1 MLNDTIFYQYCQSSN
16 WYRPSLKVLV
26 ACSGG
31 VDSTVLLHLLQ
42 RLPQIQISMV
52 HFDHQLRGVDSDNDR
67 LFVQELASNM
77 GYPLHVISEDIQ
89 AYASQNGLSVEEA
102 GSLRRRS
109 QFLELKDQLNC
120 DFVATGQHQDDQI
133 ETIFLNLYQ
142 GSGIPGL
149 MGISESTNGF
159 IRPIL
164 KYSRSEIMK
173 YAENHKLQFRIDKSN
188 DETSFLRNNIR
199 ANFIPGLTQ
208 NNDQELK
215 ACIQSINQ
223 AAQALSNMI
232 KTSIEDIDI
241 KEFNTDYAP
250 KIALGMGEVPG
261 YFSPIQ
267 KAIFDR
273 AFQLISSMPQGLSS
287 SHFKALKSLLG
298 DEAMGKEIHL
308 PAAVT
313 VCRHRA
319 GITLYKKSDY
329 CWSQTKLSV
338 SDSGKFPF
346 FSIEYT
352 TSNLE
357 DHIQDP
363 LYFWNV
369 HPPAAYTLRVVE
381 PGDSLVVDA
390 TGRSIAINQILQS
403 ARVATYLKEHFPVL
417 EYEGEIQWVPG
428 IRTAFPALV
437 SEKRLK
443 EKELRH
449 CIRVQFQEGT
459 FE

>member
-1 MLNDTIFYQYCQSSN
+1 MLNDTNFRQYCQSST
-16 WYRPSLKVLV
+16 WYRPGLKVLV

-31 VDSTVLLHLLQ
+31 VDSTVLLHLLKS
-42 RLPQIQISMV
+42 LPQIQISMV
-52 HFDHQLRGVDSDNDR
+52 HFDHRLRGIDSDADR
-67 LFVQELASNM
+67 AFVEDMALRL
-77 GYPLHVISEDIQ
+77 GYPVHVISEDIGD
-89 AYASQNGLSVEEA
+89 YASQNGLSIEEA
-102 GSLRRRS
+102 GSIRRRS
-109 QFLELKDQLNC
+109 QFLALKDQLGLH
-120 DFVATGQHQDDQI
+120 FVATGQNEDDQI
-133 ETIFLNLYQ
+133 ETIFMNLYQ
-142 GSGIPGL
+142 GSGISGL
-149 MGISESTNGF
+149 MGISEYTNSF

-164 KYSRSEIMK
+164 KYSRLEIME

-188 DETSFLRNNIR
+188 SDTSFLRNNIR

-208 NNDQELK
+208 NNDHELK

-223 AAQALSNMI
+223 AAQALSDMI

-241 KEFNTDYAP
+241 KEFNTYSAS

-273 AFQLISSMPQGLSS
+273 AFQLISSRPQGISS

-298 DEAMGKEIHL
+298 DEAIGKEIHL

-313 VCRHRA
+313 ACRHRA
-319 GITLYKKSDY
+319 GISLYKKSDY
-329 CWSQTKLSV
+329 CWSRTQLSV
-338 SDSGKFPF
+338 SDVGKFPF
-346 FSIEYT
+346 FSIEYSS
-352 TSNLE
+352 SNLE

-363 LYFWNV
+363 SYFWNV
-369 HPPAAYTLRVVE
+369 YPLEAYRLRVVE
-381 PGDSLVVDA
+381 PGDSLVIDA
-390 TGRSIAINQILQS
+390 TGRSIAINQVLQS
-403 ARVATYLKEHFPVL
+403 ARVATYLKEYYPVL
-417 EYEGEIQWVPG
+417 EHEGEIQWVPG

-437 SEKRLK
+437 SEKIPQ

-449 CIRVQFQEGT
+449 CMRVQFQEGT